1 MSLYKS
7 LLIAGLIAGLSTAS
21 ALAAGGGG
29 GGVGGGGEMPSAS
42 APRYDPAEEY
52 AKAVK
57 ALQARDYKTA
67 ARAAG
72 NVTTAAPKNLDGW
85 RLLGIAQ
92 AGAENW

>member
-1 MSLYKS
+1 MSLYTS
-7 LLIAGLIAGLSTAS
+7 LLIAGLMAGLSTAS
-21 ALAAGGGG
+21 ALAAGGGGGG

-72 NVTTAAPKNLDGW
+72 NVTTVMLASAVLS
-85 RLLGIAQ
+85 ISA
-92 AGAENW
+92 